1 MQRYALQHIFAT
13 IFFKRRNIT
22 KQTHNTDRNI
32 TKPSKYSNHLM
43 TTLPLDVKHCII
55 LLNLRMTLSSSTA
68 KCEWGLS
75 LMNHIKSSAQ
85 TLMGLETLTTVMKI
99 HSKSC
104 SSFLEIA
111 KIWPMQI
118 NYNKPSEVTSLNQQ
132 ESYAVIKKEP
142 KGVEWSSIQDR
153 RTSLR

>member
-1 MQRYALQHIFAT
+1 MLFRIFLRPFSLRGET
-13 IFFKRRNIT
+13 T

-43 TTLPLDVKHCII
+43 ITLPLDVKHCII

-75 LMNHIKSSAQ
+75 LMNHIKISAQ
-85 TLMGLETLTTVMKI
+85 TCNETTVMKI
-99 HSKSC
+99 CSKSC

-142 KGVEWSSIQDR
+142 KEVEWPSIQDR
-153 RTSLR
+153 GTSLH

>member
-1 MQRYALQHIFAT
+1 MLFRIFLRPFSLRGET
-13 IFFKRRNIT
+13 T
-22 KQTHNTDRNI
+22 KQTHNIDRNI

-43 TTLPLDVKHCII
+43 ITLPLDVKHCII

-85 TLMGLETLTTVMKI
+85 TLMGLKTLTTVMKI

-142 KGVEWSSIQDR
+142 KGVEWPSIQDR
-153 RTSLR
+153 GTSLH